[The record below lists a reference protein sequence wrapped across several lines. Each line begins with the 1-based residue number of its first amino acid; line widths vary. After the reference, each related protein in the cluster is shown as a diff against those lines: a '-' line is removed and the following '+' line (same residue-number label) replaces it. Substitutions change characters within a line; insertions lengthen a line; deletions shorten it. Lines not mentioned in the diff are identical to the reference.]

1 MHTAFPRD
9 FVPRKTGLGAHLVVT
24 HDASL
29 SAGLRRLLLLADGQ
43 RTIFTLCQMMPD
55 RNAVEDLAELIE
67 RGLLEDSRLPAE
79 AGAGHASTDS
89 ADVARLPQGWDTATD
104 FMVVQ
109 ARETLGVAAVDVIE
123 ALEQANDPET
133 ARQAMSQWYRAL
145 RSSREGRAFAD
156 TARLRASALLG
167 G

>member
-79 AGAGHASTDS
+79 AAHAS
-89 ADVARLPQGWDTATD
+89 ADPAEPASLPQGWDTATD
-104 FMVVQ
+104 FMVIQ

>member
-43 RTIFTLCQMMPD
+43 RTIFTLCQMLPD

-79 AGAGHASTDS
+79 VGHASADS
-89 ADVARLPQGWDTATD
+89 AESARLPQGWDTATD

-145 RSSREGRAFAD
+145 RNSREGRAFAD